1 MARVKGKAYEPT
13 RKEKAA
19 KRMKIVMY
27 IFILATVLNCGRMIF
42 GAARGIMT
50 KSQITEQFGGVEKMA
65 EMSKADLQRPYYTYA
80 NGRVDNAKTP
90 VGKAIG
96 FVDNIGCLMLLWK
109 TCQWGWGVKGTVGFT
124 LAVFYEALFALICF
138 PLYFRWKKIAEKKE
152 EKKPM
157 VDVQKEMNQK
167 LEEEQQKMEREAKVA
182 EQKAKDEAWQEEYE
196 AIMRQKRVAEWGSR
210 DGQQGKR

>member
-1 MARVKGKAYEPT
+1 MARVKGEAYKPT

-19 KRMKIVMY
+19 KRMKKVKK
-27 IFILATVLNCGRMIF
+27 ILVVITLICCV
-42 GAARGIMT
+42 IMVINAIAGMT
-50 KSQITEQFGGVEKMA
+50 GKKAVVEHFGGEEKMA
-65 EMSKADLQRPYYTYA
+65 GLSAAELQNPYYAEA
-80 NGRVDNAKTP
+80 NRRMDDARTP
-90 VGKAIG
+90 IGKVWG
-96 FVDNIGCLMLLWK
+96 FFNNLWCLALLWK
-109 TCQWGWGVKGTVGFT
+109 TCRWGWGFKSTVSFT
-124 LAVFYEALFALICF
+124 IALSWEIIFLAIGL

-196 AIMRQKRVAEWGSR
+196 AIMRQKRVAEWGNR
-210 DGQQGKR
+210 DGGNGKR

>member
-1 MARVKGKAYEPT
+1 MARVKGEAYKPT

-27 IFILATVLNCGRMIF
+27 IFILATALNCGRMIF

-50 KSQITEQFGGVEKMA
+50 KSQITEQFGGAEKMA
-65 EMSKADLQRPYYTYA
+65 ELSKAEFQEPYYTYVTE
-80 NGRVDNAKTP
+80 RVDKARTP
-90 VGKAIG
+90 VGWI
-96 FVDNIGCLMLLWK
+96 FSRLDFLGCFMLLWK
-109 TCQWGWGVKGTVGFT
+109 TCRLGWGVKGTVGFT
-124 LAVFYEALFALICF
+124 LALFYELLFALVCF

-167 LEEEQQKMEREAKVA
+167 LEEEQQKMEREAKIA
-182 EQKAKDEAWQEEYE
+182 EQKAKDEAWQAEYE
-196 AIMRQKRVAEWGSR
+196 AIMRQKRVAEWGNR
-210 DGQQGKR
+210 DGGNGKR